1 MRFRISR
8 LPKHSSFEYT
18 PRYYDPDKERLRNI
32 QTDYNEGDVAGK
44 LKGQIRQGFDRSSG
58 RSGSNFRFRRQRSEE
73 ARASNRRLFLI
84 IVFFMA
90 IGYLLL
96 QSNVEGLIALLGEA
110 G

>member
-18 PRYYDPDKERLRNI
+18 PRYYDPDKERLRNV
-32 QTDYNEGDVAGK
+32 QTDYNEGDVADK

-58 RSGSNFRFRRQRSEE
+58 RSKSNLSYRRERSV
-73 ARASNRRLFLI
+73 AAKASNRRLLLI
-84 IVFFMA
+84 IAVFLL
-90 IGYLLL
+90 IGYLLVE
-96 QSNVEGLIALLGEA
+96 SNVEGLVALLGEV